1 MPDPVNA
8 IEIESLGKRYR
19 LGETMG
25 TDETFP
31 EMIQRRVTN
40 CGRWLAGRPRPTA
53 QDRAFWALRDVSLE
67 VPKGQVLGIIGHNGA
82 GKSTLLKIL
91 SRITDP
97 TQGQARVYG
106 RIASLLEVGTGF
118 HPELTGAENIY
129 LNGTIL
135 GLRRQEVDEKFD
147 QIVAFSGVAP
157 FIDTPVK
164 RYSSGMIVRLA
175 FAVAAHLE
183 PEVLI
188 IDEVLTVG
196 DAAFQARCLGRM
208 RELSDDGG
216 RTVLFVSHQLH
227 AVKTLCDRV
236 AWIDHGQ
243 LRQIGDTEEVISAY
257 LSESNTAQSIE
268 ALNTQVA
275 ALGDDPDFVVRE
287 ASIEQDGKPTT
298 EVDNDRP
305 VTIRMTY
312 EARRRIE
319 GLRVYFDLCDEV
331 QDILVRSFHDETA
344 RRPSAIEPGVY
355 TAEATIPPELLA
367 PRNYTLIL
375 RATIYNVRPLT
386 GDGLSVNLK
395 VRHACRLNQAYPGD
409 PVRAKFQPYIPW
421 DHRKV
426 A

>member
-1 MPDPVNA
+1 MTTIDNA
-8 IEIESLGKRYR
+8 IEIDTLSKRYR
-19 LGETMG
+19 LGEVMSNNESLT
-25 TDETFP
+25 
-31 EMIQRRVTN
+31 EMIQRRV
-40 CGRWLAGRPRPTA
+40 CGCARRLTGRAPRKTEN
-53 QDRAFWALRDVSLE
+53 QELWALRDVSLQ
-67 VPKGQVLGIIGHNGA
+67 VPRGEVLGIIGRNGA
-82 GKSTLLKIL
+82 GKSTLLKVL

-97 TQGQARVYG
+97 TSGTARVYG
-106 RIASLLEVGTGF
+106 RIASMLEVGTGF

-135 GLRRQEVDEKFD
+135 GLRRQEINAKFD
-147 QIVAFSGVAP
+147 QIVEFSGVER
-157 FIDTPVK
+157 FIETPVK

-196 DAAFQARCLGRM
+196 DAAFQSRCLGRM
-208 RELSDDGG
+208 RELSDDRG
-216 RTVLFVSHQLH
+216 RTVLFVSHQLP

-236 AWIDHGQ
+236 VWMDHGQ
-243 LRQIGDTEEVISAY
+243 VRLIGSPEEVISAY
-257 LSESNTAQSIE
+257 LSESNTARDIE
-268 ALNTQVA
+268 ALNAQVA
-275 ALGDDPDFVVRE
+275 AQVDDPDFCVHE
-287 ASIEQDGKPTT
+287 ATIEQDGKPTT

-312 EARRRIE
+312 EAKRQIE

-344 RRPSAIEPGVY
+344 QRPSNVAPGVY
-355 TAEATIPPELLA
+355 TAEATIPPGLLA
-367 PRNYTLIL
+367 PRHYTMIL

-386 GDGLSVNLK
+386 GDGLSVNLN
-395 VRHACRLNQAYPGD
+395 VRHASRLNQAYPGD
-409 PVRAKFQPYIPW
+409 PIRAKFQPHIPW
-421 DHRKV
+421 EHRKV